1 MKSFYALFMFALIL
15 IGGCSGKQELNE
27 LLILTGIGIDQGEE
41 QNVKVTFQ
49 ATNPQAQA
57 GGEAGGGG
65 ASQATSYT
73 FESEGEDV
81 VAAVFNA
88 NDLLPRKLF
97 FPHISSLVVGE
108 DFARENGLAG
118 ISDFLSRHYE
128 IRDSYMLFIAK
139 ETTASDIL
147 NTFPPLDNSSV
158 QNIKRLVEIPGSTVS
173 LKDGIELEDFIR
185 WRYGDDRDAVITG
198 VERVTKETDSTNT
211 ESLNEI
217 EGNKNALRLTG
228 LALFDEDYLVDWLS
242 YKDSVAWAMIKGES
256 ETVKNYTVPCSDSK
270 GTIGFLLK
278 EMDVKAKPKIEED
291 QLTYTLQMKGHFNL
305 QGMTC
310 NIDLS
315 TDQGVTELQD
325 IVNTNLEDDLQ
336 TSVENAQDFNLD
348 YFGIKNDLFK
358 NQPKQWEKA
367 KDDWEDLYAQ
377 METTTN
383 VDLYLESPGARVDN
397 NEEK

>member
-1 MKSFYALFMFALIL
+1 MKNFYALFFFSLIFL
-15 IGGCSGKQELNE
+15 GGCSGQEELDE
-27 LLILTGIGIDQGEE
+27 LLILTGIGIDQGDD

-57 GGEAGGGG
+57 GGESGGGG

-88 NDLLPRKLF
+88 NNLLSRKLF

-108 DFARENGLAG
+108 DYARENGLHE
-118 ISDFLSRHYE
+118 ISDFLERHYE

-147 NTFPPLDNSSV
+147 NTFPPLDNSSI
-158 QNIKRLVEIPGSTVS
+158 QNIKRLVEVPGSTIG

-198 VERVTKETDSTNT
+198 VERVTKETDSSNT

-228 LALFDEDYLVDWLS
+228 LALFDKDYLVDWLS
-242 YKDSVAWAMIKGES
+242 YKDSVAWVMINGES
-256 ETVKNYTVPCSDSK
+256 ETVKNYTVPCRDSK

-278 EMDVKAKPKIEED
+278 EMDIKAKPKIEGD
-291 QLTYTLQMKGHFNL
+291 QLTYMIQVRGHFNL

-310 NIDLS
+310 KIDLS
-315 TDQGVTELQD
+315 TDKGVTELQD
-325 IVNTNLEDDLQ
+325 IINTNLEEDLQ
-336 TSVENAQDFNLD
+336 TSVENAQDLNLD
-348 YFGIKNDLFK
+348 YFGIKNYLFK
-358 NQPKQWEKA
+358 NQPNQWEKA
-367 KDDWEDLYAQ
+367 KDDWESLYAQ
-377 METTTN
+377 MEITTE
-383 VDLYLESPGARVDN
+383 VDVYLESPGARVGN
-397 NEEK
+397 NEES